1 MDIAIDQDKCMG
13 AGQCVLIAPEVFDQD
28 ETDGRAL
35 LLIERPG
42 RDHHEAIR
50 EAHESCPLGAI
61 TLREN

>member
-1 MDIAIDQDKCMG
+1 MDIAIDHDKCMG

-42 RDHHEAIR
+42 SDHHEAIR

-61 TLREN
+61 TLDGD